1 MCPVAID
8 VPRLNRRSKC
18 GYFSPC
24 KQGRGFARNGVQTL
38 ECINKDILNRMQR
51 HPRKQST
58 VGGEGQA
65 LFGEQILLTEPFL
78 KGGRLQ
84 HAVMG
89 QAREEIYL
97 KSCLR

>member
-1 MCPVAID
+1 MGKECVPVAID

-51 HPRKQST
+51 HPRTQST
-58 VGGEGQA
+58 QGGEGQA
-65 LFGEQILLTEPFL
+65 PPETCLKGEQ
-78 KGGRLQ
+78 LQ
-84 HAVMG
+84 HTCDG
-89 QAREEIYL
+89 INKEESTCL
-97 KSCLR
+97 KP